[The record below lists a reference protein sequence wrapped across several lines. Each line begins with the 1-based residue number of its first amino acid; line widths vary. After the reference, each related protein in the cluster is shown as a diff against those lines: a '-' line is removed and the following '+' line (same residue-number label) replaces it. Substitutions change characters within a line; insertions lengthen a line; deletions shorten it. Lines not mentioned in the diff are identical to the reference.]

1 MKSTATARGQGSGVG
16 EQHKDRTAMIVQIYE
31 IQTPYEA
38 EACIESGVDH
48 LGSVL
53 LSQENWRVPALKE
66 VIRLSQD
73 AGTKNSL
80 IPLFSEIDSLCRAL
94 DYYRPHYIHFCDS
107 LTDKNGLI
115 KDLDALIRFQSDLK
129 EKFPE
134 IGIIRS
140 IPVPRKGTSPG
151 FPSLK
156 IAAAIEPVTDI
167 FLTDTWLGKE
177 PVQGFIGITGKTAD
191 WDVVR
196 RLVEQSNIPL
206 ILAGGLSPDNVY
218 EAIIEVQPAGADSC
232 TLTNRT
238 DKHGKPVRFRK
249 DFSKV
254 KRFVEEVRRAEKTIL
269 HKVKK

>member
-1 MKSTATARGQGSGVG
+1 
-16 EQHKDRTAMIVQIYE
+16 MITQIYE

-38 EACIESGVDH
+38 EACIEAGVEH

-53 LSQENWRVPALKE
+53 LSKENWRVHALKE
-66 VIRLSQD
+66 GIRLSQD

-80 IPLFSEIDSLCRAL
+80 IPLFREIDSLYRAL

-107 LTDKNGLI
+107 LTDQNGRK
-115 KDLDALIRFQSDLK
+115 KDLAPLIQFQSDLK

-140 IPVPRKGTSPG
+140 IPVPRKGVSPG

-156 IAAAIEPVTDI
+156 MAQALEPVTEI

-177 PVQGFIGITGKTAD
+177 PVQGFVGITGKTAD

-196 RLVEQSNIPL
+196 RLVEQSNIPV
-206 ILAGGLSPDNVY
+206 ILAGGLSPENVY

-232 TLTNRT
+232 TLTNLT

-254 KRFVEEVRRAEKTIL
+254 KRFMEEVRRAEKDIL
-269 HKVKK
+269 CKAKKQGGQFILS

>member
-1 MKSTATARGQGSGVG
+1 HQ
-16 EQHKDRTAMIVQIYE
+16 KDRTAMIVQIYE

-53 LSQENWRVPALKE
+53 LSKENWRVPALKE

-80 IPLFSEIDSLCRAL
+80 IPLFSEIDSLYRAL

-107 LTDKNGLI
+107 LTDQNGLI
-115 KDLDALIRFQSDLK
+115 KDLDAFIRFQSDLK
-129 EKFPE
+129 ENFPE

-191 WDVVR
+191 WDIVR
-196 RLVEQSNIPL
+196 GLIHQSDIPV
-206 ILAGGLSPDNVY
+206 ILAGGLSPDNVH
-218 EAIIEVQPAGADSC
+218 EAIIKVQPAGADSC

-254 KRFVEEVRRAEKTIL
+254 KRFVEEVRRAKKAIL